1 MFRSINQRLHEKFGS
16 WKLLHFTNCAE
27 RGCSE
32 YHGTSP
38 SQFMQFYSDKALREA
53 FREGLGEKG
62 VFGLGKEITG
72 SNVSLELDSGKID
85 FGTSESIKMALDR
98 VDGGIRFQPI
108 EVKPEIIVFTSSG
121 KTYNFKNIE
130 NLTPTTQGFE
140 FDYTGVATGVKRH
153 AAFNYTSVAG
163 YALA

>member
-1 MFRSINQRLHEKFGS
+1 MFR
-16 WKLLHFTNCAE
+16 
-27 RGCSE
+27 
-32 YHGTSP
+32 
-38 SQFMQFYSDKALREA
+38 
-53 FREGLGEKG
+53 
-62 VFGLGKEITG
+62 LGKEITG
-72 SNVSLELDSGKID
+72 SNVSLELDGGKID
-85 FGTSESIKMALDR
+85 FVTSESIMTVIRASDYIDR
-98 VDGGIRFQPI
+98 GIRFQPI

>member
-1 MFRSINQRLHEKFGS
+1 MFRF
-16 WKLLHFTNCAE
+16 
-27 RGCSE
+27 
-32 YHGTSP
+32 
-38 SQFMQFYSDKALREA
+38 
-53 FREGLGEKG
+53 
-62 VFGLGKEITG
+62 GKEITG

-85 FGTSESIKMALDR
+85 FRISESMMAAIRASDYI
-98 VDGGIRFQPI
+98 DGGIRFQPI

>member
-1 MFRSINQRLHEKFGS
+1 MFRLK
-16 WKLLHFTNCAE
+16 
-27 RGCSE
+27 
-32 YHGTSP
+32 
-38 SQFMQFYSDKALREA
+38 
-53 FREGLGEKG
+53 
-62 VFGLGKEITG
+62 KEITG
-72 SNVSLELDSGKID
+72 SNVSVELDSGTIN
-85 FGTSESIKMALDR
+85 FGTSESIMTAIRASDYI
-98 VDGGIRFQPI
+98 DGGIRFQPI

>member
-1 MFRSINQRLHEKFGS
+1 MFI
-16 WKLLHFTNCAE
+16 
-27 RGCSE
+27 
-32 YHGTSP
+32 
-38 SQFMQFYSDKALREA
+38 
-53 FREGLGEKG
+53 
-62 VFGLGKEITG
+62 LGKEITG

-85 FGTSESIKMALDR
+85 FGTSESIMTAIRASDYI
-98 VDGGIRFQPI
+98 DSGIKFKPFEI
-108 EVKPEIIVFTSSG
+108 KPEIIVFTSSG
-121 KTYNFKNIE
+121 KTYNFKNVE

>member
-1 MFRSINQRLHEKFGS
+1 MF
-16 WKLLHFTNCAE
+16 KLE
-27 RGCSE
+27 
-32 YHGTSP
+32 
-38 SQFMQFYSDKALREA
+38 
-53 FREGLGEKG
+53 
-62 VFGLGKEITG
+62 KEITE
-72 SNVSLELDSGKID
+72 SNLSLKLEAAENL
-85 FGTSESIKMALDR
+85 ESIRAIHYDYAGLR
-98 VDGGIRFQPI
+98 ISPL
-108 EVKPEIIVFTSSG
+108 EAKPEIIVFTSSG